1 MLRLKILV
9 IECNDL
15 AALTVNSIKQNM
27 PDWSYEVVAFDRGY
41 IRTALQNADDIC
53 LCVRSGVML
62 NVQDKDLPPRSIL
75 REYDIALARDGVF
88 SDNRNTKHIYGLIG
102 NQTNKKVLDLSVFI
116 INPQRWIVVPES
128 DAGVLPKV
136 KRLRMPRHMNHK
148 CDPLIKKAV
157 ASKVAMDYGMLG
169 RRASV
174 HNYVPVYESGKA
186 NANEMFAYWL
196 ELALPLLDGLPESVR
211 KKVEAV
217 ASKTDKRVAKLRNGL
232 AQNLPL
238 GAET

>member
-15 AALTVNSIKQNM
+15 TALTVNSIKQNM
-27 PDWSYEVVAFDRGY
+27 PDWSYEIVPFDGGY
-41 IRTALQNADDIC
+41 IRTALQNADDMC

-62 NVQDKDLPPRSIL
+62 DVQDGDLPSHSIL
-75 REYDIALARDGVF
+75 EKYDIALARDGVF
-88 SDNRNTKHIYGLIG
+88 SDNQNTQHIYGLVG
-102 NQTNKKVLDLSVFI
+102 DQTNKKVLDLSVFI
-116 INPQRWIVVPES
+116 INPKRWVVVPEK

-148 CDPLIKKAV
+148 CDLLVKKAV
-157 ASKVAMDYGMLG
+157 SSKVAMDYGMLG
-169 RRASV
+169 RKASI
-174 HNYVPVYESGKA
+174 HNYVPVYEAGKA

-196 ELALPLLDGLPESVR
+196 ELALPLLDGLPDSVR

-217 ASKTDKRVAKLRNGL
+217 ASKTDQRVAKLREGL
-232 AQNLPL
+232 AKNLPL
-238 GAET
+238 GAEE